1 MLRPPPGLAPLLD
14 TVRYPGNDEST
25 HQGNTLPPI
34 GYESSSIGG
43 NVLLALEP
51 GRTVL
56 GNPFLQTDHTDG
68 LLSPAP
74 MSLGTDPART
84 RRLSGDDMIDFRVGI
99 SASAAI
105 PSLPP
110 LPQSNLGVGL
120 SGTALTGL
128 TADNNHVGGLGIGLG
143 VGSHLIT
150 GMDDDDKIEADLQ
163 ELGGQMVGS
172 VLD

>member
-1 MLRPPPGLAPLLD
+1 
-14 TVRYPGNDEST
+14 
-25 HQGNTLPPI
+25 
-34 GYESSSIGG
+34 
-43 NVLLALEP
+43 
-51 GRTVL
+51 
-56 GNPFLQTDHTDG
+56 
-68 LLSPAP
+68 
-74 MSLGTDPART
+74 
-84 RRLSGDDMIDFRVGI
+84 MIDFRVGI

-128 TADNNHVGGLGIGLG
+128 TADTTHVGGLSIGLG